1 MLACKLNVYPV
12 DYSLSKGAALRILKT
27 DQYEKWFRK
36 LKDAAV
42 KARINARI
50 RRIELSGEL
59 VGDWK
64 PVGNK
69 VIELRF
75 DIGPGYRVYAHPRG
89 SELVLLLVGGDK
101 SSQQVDVSKAKDLLR
116 EWEAQNGR

>member
-1 MLACKLNVYPV
+1 MK
-12 DYSLSKGAALRILKT
+12 IFKT
-27 DQYEKWFRK
+27 DQYDKWFK
-36 LKDAAV
+36 ALKDTIA
-42 KARINARI
+42 KARINARV

-64 PVGNK
+64 PVGDK

-75 DIGPGYRVYAHPRG
+75 DVGPGYRVYAHPKG
-89 SELVLLLVGGDK
+89 NELVLLLIGGNK
-101 SSQQVDVSKAKDLLR
+101 SSQRADIEKAKGLLK

>member
-1 MLACKLNVYPV
+1 M
-12 DYSLSKGAALRILKT
+12 RILKT

-36 LKDAAV
+36 LKDAVAR
-42 KARINARI
+42 ARINARI
-50 RRIELSGEL
+50 RRIELYGEL

-64 PVGNK
+64 PVGDK
-69 VIELRF
+69 VVELRF

-101 SSQQVDVSKAKDLLR
+101 SSQQADIAKAKGLLR